1 QVPENDVYIKAD
13 NVVSEIS
20 SIKTDNIDVEYQV
33 QLKEGKRWLPVVKNL
48 TDYAGIV
55 GKEMIGIAI
64 KVSKGYA
71 IYRVHDVDG
80 WHGMID
86 TRNTNINDFQNG
98 YAGNNKPIDAL
109 EVYYYTPEDVIKES
123 GYKKAVYHVSP
134 MNGEYF
140 DWQHDNE
147 KDNGQDGYAGVFG
160 MPIDKVQIVI
170 E

>member
-1 QVPENDVYIKAD
+1 MR
-13 NVVSEIS
+13 
-20 SIKTDNIDVEYQV
+20 NILECSV
-33 QLKEGKRWLPVVKNL
+33 RNL
-48 TDYAGIV
+48 IDYAGII
-55 GKEMIGIAI
+55 GEEIIGIAI

-71 IYRVHDVDG
+71 TYRVHDVDG

-109 EVYYYTPEDVIKES
+109 EVYYYTPEDIVQES

-134 MNGEYF
+134 VNGEYF

-147 KDNGQDGYAGVFG
+147 TKNSQDGYAGVFG
-160 MPIDKVQIVI
+160 MPIDRVQIVI

>member
-1 QVPENDVYIKAD
+1 
-13 NVVSEIS
+13 
-20 SIKTDNIDVEYQV
+20 
-33 QLKEGKRWLPVVKNL
+33 
-48 TDYAGIV
+48 
-55 GKEMIGIAI
+55 MIGIAI

-71 IYRVHDVDG
+71 TYRVHDVDG

-109 EVYYYTPEDVIKES
+109 EVYYYTPEDIVQES

-134 MNGEYF
+134 VNSEYF

-147 KDNGQDGYAGVFG
+147 TKNGQDGYAGVFG
-160 MPIDKVQIVI
+160 MPIDRVQIVI